1 MESHSFRDEFPR
13 GTDYGEIVMINDG
26 RSQVASRRKPP
37 WRRAVLL
44 GSAAALTAVALAA
57 GMGEL
62 GWLPTTLAA
71 PQAVAAN
78 DQLHGP
84 ESFAPLVD
92 RIKSAVVSVR
102 VKLTRP
108 GGVTDQVLPVP
119 RNSPFRRF
127 FEQPGQKQEV
137 VTGEGSGFFISP
149 DGYIV
154 TNNHVAGHAQTVQV
168 TTEDG
173 DIHSAK
179 VVGTDERSDLAL
191 IKIDADRQ
199 FPYVKFADRPPRVGD
214 WVIAVGNPFGLGG
227 TVTAGIVSARGR
239 DIATNPYD
247 AYLQIDAP
255 INKGNSGGPA
265 FDMSGNV
272 VGVNT
277 AIYSPSGGSVG
288 IGFDVPADTARRV
301 IDQLKQKG
309 YVTRGWLGVEVQ
321 PVTSAIADSLGMKKA
336 EGALVDQPQAGSPA
350 EKAGVKAG
358 DVVLSVNG
366 QPVKDARALA
376 EKISAA
382 SPGDKVQLTVLRD
395 GQNQTLNVTLVQM
408 PNQEQQ
414 ANAGGEQEQQPQQ
427 QQPSTEPRLG
437 LSLAPA
443 KDVQGSGGE
452 GVVVLNVDPSGP
464 AAQDGVQSGDVILD
478 AGGKTVQ
485 TPVDVRHAIDQS
497 RSQGRHSILM
507 RMKTAAGMRF
517 VALPVG

>member
-1 MESHSFRDEFPR
+1 
-13 GTDYGEIVMINDG
+13 MISDG
-26 RSQVASRRKPP
+26 RSQVAPPCKPP
-37 WRRAVLL
+37 RQRRAVLL
-44 GSAAALTAVALAA
+44 GSAVGLTVLALAA
-57 GMGEL
+57 GMGEF
-62 GWLPTTLAA
+62 GRLPATFAA
-71 PQAVAAN
+71 PQAYAAN
-78 DQLHGP
+78 DQGHGP
-84 ESFAPLVD
+84 TSFAPLVD

-108 GGVTDQVLPVP
+108 GGATEQVLPVP
-119 RNSPFRRF
+119 RDSPFRRF
-127 FEQPGQKQEV
+127 FQQPGQRDEV

-154 TNNHVAGHAQTVQV
+154 TNNHVAANAKTVQV
-168 TTEDG
+168 TTADG
-173 DIHSAK
+173 DIHTAK

-191 IKIDADRQ
+191 IKVDADRQ
-199 FPYVKFADRPPRVGD
+199 FPYVKFADHPPQVGD
-214 WVIAVGNPFGLGG
+214 WVVAVGNPFGLGG

-265 FDMSGNV
+265 FDMDGNV

-288 IGFDVPADTARRV
+288 IGFDVPASTARRV

-350 EKAGVKAG
+350 EKAGIKAG
-358 DVVLSVNG
+358 DVVLKVNG
-366 QPVKDARALA
+366 QPIKDARALA
-376 EKISAA
+376 EKISTA
-382 SPGDKVQLTVLRD
+382 SPGDKVQLAVLRD
-395 GQNQTLNVTLVQM
+395 GQSQTLDVTLAQM
-408 PNQEQQ
+408 PKQQQQ
-414 ANAGGEQEQQPQQ
+414 ASAGGEQQQ
-427 QQPSTEPRLG
+427 QQQQEQPATEPHLG

-478 AGGKTVQ
+478 AGGKTVR
-485 TPVDVRHAIDQS
+485 TPGDVRQAIDQN

-507 RMKTAAGMRF
+507 RMKTAAGTRF
-517 VALPVG
+517 VALPIG